1 MEMQHLP
8 IYVIV
13 FLCGALVYY
22 LLQKLTGLLNK
33 GERRGKPT
41 TMDPAIIQQMV
52 DNYRDNHLATV
63 NKLMEIKDAHSVSF
77 GLKTLKKFIGD
88 IEFYTKKVD
97 GRITD
102 GALGI
107 RFYYAAYPKENEWSA
122 FENEKEIG
130 RDYAQ
135 KHTLIMIPTLKKKA
149 GNGAYLDYDFNP
161 LDSSTFPMKER
172 SKEQPVTLMAMSSD
186 SGDSQS
192 REVMAQNHGQLI
204 PPAEAA
210 VEIY

>member
-8 IYVIV
+8 IYAVV
-13 FLCGALVYY
+13 FLCGALAYY
-22 LLQKLTGLLNK
+22 LLQKLIDLLNR
-33 GERRGKPT
+33 GESRGKPN

-52 DNYRDNHLATV
+52 DNYRNNHLEAI
-63 NKLMEIKDAHSVSF
+63 NRIMEIKDAHSVSF

-88 IEFYTKKVD
+88 IEFYAKKVD
-97 GRITD
+97 PRIAD

-107 RFYYAAYPKENEWSA
+107 RFYYAAYPKANEWSG

-130 RDYAQ
+130 KDYAQ
-135 KHTLIMIPTLKKKA
+135 RHTLIMIPTLKKKA
-149 GNGAYLDYDFNP
+149 SNGAYLDYDFNP
-161 LDSSTFPMKER
+161 LDRSTFPIKER
-172 SKEQPVTLMAMSSD
+172 SKEQPITLMAMSSD
-186 SGDSQS
+186 SSDGQS

-210 VEIY
+210 IELY